1 MQLQAALAYV
11 TCRPHSGRLRR
22 LLSYM
27 AACCCAMP
35 CHALHLQE
43 QIKLVLRYKLGYE
56 ILGKQGQEQRLK
68 ILPSP

>member
-1 MQLQAALAYV
+1 
-11 TCRPHSGRLRR
+11 
-22 LLSYM
+22 
-27 AACCCAMP
+27 MP